1 MASTRLSLKKPKEEK
16 SPIWLTI
23 SDGRTVNIKV
33 YSGITIA
40 TKHWSK
46 TKRHVLSAN
55 PKAIEINRHLIEF
68 EKNVLGIY
76 LDSKSKGNKISSSEI
91 NKQLQPTLS
100 IEEMSFWSIWDK
112 YREMKKLTIK
122 KRSSDKIKALQ
133 NHLKPFEKSRK
144 YKITFE
150 SIDEE
155 FLEKFQN
162 FLYRERKLNTQSTA
176 KYIIILK
183 TFLNWALKKKHID
196 NRDYANFTPIH
207 QPENIKVVIT
217 ADELKKIRSLK
228 IGSKK
233 YLENVRQL
241 FILSCKTGLRYSDYS
256 RINKEHLKFKEG
268 VYHLR
273 IRQEKTEQFI
283 DIPLISESLIITQ
296 KLIKGEIH
304 PISNQKM
311 NNYVKELCKLAELND
326 LQEVH
331 TYVGKEKKTQVI
343 EKHNLI
349 TTHTGRRTFAT
360 DLLQRGVDAGIVMQ
374 FTGHKDYKSFSSY
387 VNIPKQTQMKIVRD
401 ALK

>member
-1 MASTRLSLKKPKEEK
+1 MASTRLSLKTPKKEK

-23 SDGRTVNIKV
+23 SDGRDVNIKV

-55 PKAIEINRHLIEF
+55 NKAIEINRHLIEF
-68 EKNVLGIY
+68 EKKVLGIY
-76 LDSKSKGNKISSSEI
+76 LDAKSRGNKISAKEI
-91 NKQLQPTLS
+91 KQHLQPTVAK
-100 IEEMSFWSIWDK
+100 EEMSFWRIWDT
-112 YREMKKLTIK
+112 YLEMKKLTIK
-122 KRSSDKIKALQ
+122 KRSSDKVKALQ
-133 NHLKPFEKSRK
+133 NHLKSFESFRK
-144 YKITFE
+144 YDITFE

-155 FLEKFQN
+155 FLQEFQN
-162 FLYRERKLNTQSTA
+162 FFYKKRNLNTQSTA

-183 TFLNWALKKKHID
+183 SFLNWALRKKHID
-196 NRDYANFTPIH
+196 NRDFANFTPIH
-207 QPENIKVVIT
+207 QPARIKVVIT

-228 IGSKK
+228 ISSKK

-256 RINKEHLKFKEG
+256 RINKEHLKFKDD
-268 VYHLR
+268 VFHLR

-283 DIPLISESLIITQ
+283 DIPLIPESLAITQ
-296 KLIKGEIH
+296 KLINGEIH

-311 NNYVKELCKLAELND
+311 NSYVKELCKLAELND

-331 TYVGKEKKTQVI
+331 TYVGKEKNTQVV
-343 EKHNLI
+343 EKHTLI

-374 FTGHKDYKSFSSY
+374 FTGHKDYKSFKTSFTKN
-387 VNIPKQTQMKIVRD
+387 VT
-401 ALK
+401 

>member
-1 MASTRLSLKKPKEEK
+1 
-16 SPIWLTI
+16 
-23 SDGRTVNIKV
+23 
-33 YSGITIA
+33 
-40 TKHWSK
+40 
-46 TKRHVLSAN
+46 
-55 PKAIEINRHLIEF
+55 
-68 EKNVLGIY
+68 
-76 LDSKSKGNKISSSEI
+76 
-91 NKQLQPTLS
+91 
-100 IEEMSFWSIWDK
+100 
-112 YREMKKLTIK
+112 
-122 KRSSDKIKALQ
+122 
-133 NHLKPFEKSRK
+133 
-144 YKITFE
+144 
-150 SIDEE
+150 
-155 FLEKFQN
+155 
-162 FLYRERKLNTQSTA
+162 
-176 KYIIILK
+176 
-183 TFLNWALKKKHID
+183 
-196 NRDYANFTPIH
+196 
-207 QPENIKVVIT
+207 
-217 ADELKKIRSLK
+217 
-228 IGSKK
+228 
-233 YLENVRQL
+233 
-241 FILSCKTGLRYSDYS
+241 LRYSDYS

-268 VYHLR
+268 VHHLR